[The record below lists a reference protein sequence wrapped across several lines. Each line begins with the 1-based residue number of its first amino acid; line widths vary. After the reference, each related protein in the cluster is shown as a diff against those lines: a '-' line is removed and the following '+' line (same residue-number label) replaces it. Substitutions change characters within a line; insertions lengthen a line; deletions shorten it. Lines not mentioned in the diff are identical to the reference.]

1 MIERT
6 KETSIQLSNNDM
18 EVVMRAVKV
27 LAVLLVGLVVAPVQA
42 QQPVEAPA
50 QEPAKLAPGIV
61 VVAVED
67 MHCATCAKKVARK
80 LYALKGVK
88 RVSPSLEKDTVTIHV
103 PADQSVTVVR
113 IWSAV
118 AAGGVKPVE
127 LRFGTERLDAEAIAP
142 LLAAAKASE
151 VR

>member
-1 MIERT
+1 
-6 KETSIQLSNNDM
+6 
-18 EVVMRAVKV
+18 MRAVKV
-27 LAVLLVGLVVAPVQA
+27 LAVLFACALAAPVLA
-42 QQPVEAPA
+42 QQPAEAP
-50 QEPAKLAPGIV
+50 EKLAPGVV

-88 RVSPSLEKDTVTIHV
+88 RVSPSLEKDVVTVYV
-103 PADQSVTVVR
+103 PADRPVAVAQ

-127 LRFGTERLDAEAIAP
+127 LRFGAERLDAAAVEP
-142 LLAAAKASE
+142 LLVAAGASE